1 MLELEDP
8 NIEEEELRLLNKKA
22 NAKHKS
28 SLSKHGALSKDVT
41 LLGRN
46 NRTRHVIL
54 FTSLASLAIVGG
66 SFLFGGSKTTS
77 TGDTVKKQSREN
89 STSVFPQEPAED
101 VKNVSTATEYA
112 TTNKDTPSEIVE
124 LDRTKE
130 ASAEE
135 IENNP
140 LTSLLPTK
148 SDAILPTASANPIAK
163 DSAISTT
170 EEKTQAQNK
179 ELAEFGSEEY
189 LQHLDAVARRAM
201 SAILDEYGQENPFTS
216 NYSSTTTTTTSSSSP
231 TMFDWDKIDMTTATE
246 APESF
251 RRKGNR
257 GNGGWT
263 SPRSWKGLVLR
274 LVQALKHQSEFTV
287 VLAGHSAAAG
297 HGNHFHQSYLMQFHK
312 VIEPVLRQLGV
323 TLIARNQ
330 AQGGLGTLQ
339 SSLGFNSIYGSDIDL
354 MLWDSGMTENNN
366 VDHIDL
372 FFRQALMV
380 EGRVPVVW
388 GAGGKFDLLKIFHNE
403 ADADV
408 GEYGIGWG
416 GIMETKD
423 EDQLEALPWAVQHL
437 KCDQERPDLCKHPHK
452 FCATCW
458 IDRPDKIHP
467 AQTQYEKPHGQV
479 KWHPGWRHHQ
489 LQGRTLAFSILLA
502 LRDAVDM
509 LRHDGSLATQNMT
522 VYYDKIRSK
531 MQDLNPSLGHCYK
544 LDGVPSR
551 ICKTP
556 MKGRTQ
562 YTPRANP
569 IETSVSSL
577 LKAAP
582 PGNYLPQNNLKALY
596 DGPDAHNPCFDLPEG
611 AVDVVA
617 RIEGN
622 TSSNL
627 HSRGRIL
634 ATDTNVTTSPLPST
648 TSMAGVRNTND
659 SKDDSE
665 AIVPGRGWQIFD
677 EPQGFCD
684 GSYDSVCAKS
694 TFNRCVLYGHH
705 DERGAVLGSEMAG
718 WLVMQLP
725 RFEIQAGIIVLK
737 LHTWYEARDNSRT
750 IKWTSVNNKDAIDEV
765 DHSGGRHEQEFS
777 LNGGQGTNTNITDS
791 LDRRKLRNR
800 MYVTPEL
807 NEWFQFEFAIDGV
820 ITSWNKTEFLAQK
833 QDIQRMV
840 ETITLVD
847 DESFA
852 TSSSGVDNGALVEVA
867 IRIRGCNHRC
877 VFGVTH
883 VYWA

>member
-1 MLELEDP
+1 MMLELEDP
-8 NIEEEELRLLNKKA
+8 NIEEEELRFLNKKA
-22 NAKHKS
+22 NAKNKS
-28 SLSKHGALSKDVT
+28 KNGALTKDAT
-41 LLGRN
+41 PLGRN

-54 FTSLASLAIVGG
+54 FTSLVTLAIVGG
-66 SFLFGGSKTTS
+66 SFLFGGSKTS
-77 TGDTVKKQSREN
+77 APGDTVKKQSHDN
-89 STSVFPQEPAED
+89 STSVVPKKPAED
-101 VKNVSTATEYA
+101 A
-112 TTNKDTPSEIVE
+112 TTNKGTAAKIAEV
-124 LDRTKE
+124 DRTND
-130 ASAEE
+130 ARAEE

-140 LTSLLPTK
+140 LTPLLPTK
-148 SDAILPTASANPIAK
+148 SDAIFPTVTANPIPK
-163 DSAISTT
+163 ESVTTTT
-170 EEKTQAQNK
+170 EEKTPAHNNSE

-201 SAILDEYGQENPFTS
+201 SAILDEYGQDNPFSS
-216 NYSSTTTTTTSSSSP
+216 NSSSSSDSSP
-231 TMFDWDKIDMTTATE
+231 DTATTMFDWDKIDMDTATE

-251 RRKGNR
+251 QRKGNR

-380 EGRVPVVW
+380 DGRIPVVW
-388 GAGGKFDLLKIFHNE
+388 GAGGKFDLLKIFHTE
-403 ADADV
+403 ANADI
-408 GEYGIGWG
+408 GEYGIGWN
-416 GIMETKD
+416 GIPETKD
-423 EDQLEALPWAVQHL
+423 EDQVETLPWAAQHL
-437 KCDQERPDLCKHPHK
+437 KCDQDRPDLCKHPHK

-458 IDRPDKIHP
+458 IDRPDRIQP

-489 LQGRTLAFSILLA
+489 LQGRSLAFSILLA

-509 LRHDGSLATQNMT
+509 LRNDVSVVTQNMT
-522 VYYDKIRSK
+522 AYYDTIRSK
-531 MQDLNPSLGHCYK
+531 MQTLDPSLGHCYK
-544 LDGVPSR
+544 LEGVPSR

-569 IETSVSSL
+569 METSVSSL

-582 PGNYLPQNNLKALY
+582 PGNYLPQNSLKALY
-596 DGPDAHNPCFDLPEG
+596 DGPDVHNPCFDLPDG
-611 AVDVVA
+611 AVDVIA
-617 RIEGN
+617 RIEDNTTSNLYRRERILLTDTVVSNRSLPTSTSIADIQN
-622 TSSNL
+622 TSASNNN
-627 HSRGRIL
+627 
-634 ATDTNVTTSPLPST
+634 DT
-648 TSMAGVRNTND
+648 
-659 SKDDSE
+659 E

-684 GSYDSVCAKS
+684 GSFDSVCAKS
-694 TFNRCVLYGHH
+694 TFDRCVLYGHH
-705 DERGAVLGSEMAG
+705 DQRGAVLGSEMAG

-725 RFEIQAGIIVLK
+725 RNEIQAGIIVLK
-737 LHTWYEARDNSRT
+737 LHTWHEARDNSRT
-750 IKWTSVNNKDAIDEV
+750 IKWTSVNNKDAIHEV
-765 DHSGGRHEQEFS
+765 ENTSGNHEHDLSFEGDQDM
-777 LNGGQGTNTNITDS
+777 NTNGTDP

-807 NEWFQFEFAIDGV
+807 NEWFRFEFAIDGV
-820 ITSWNKTEFLAQK
+820 ITAWNKTEFLAQK
-833 QDIQRMV
+833 KDIQRMV
-840 ETITLVD
+840 ETVTLVD
-847 DESFA
+847 DESFG
-852 TSSSGVDNGALVEVA
+852 TGKSGDEKGGSVEVA
-867 IRIRGCNHRC
+867 IRLLGCNHRC